1 MHNSPRQSLL
11 SRSLKSLNQVSMG
24 RYDRPNALDIIKILV
39 DNGANV
45 NGDQEKVDSALI
57 EAVRMQDVEIV
68 KFLLE
73 HGANGK
79 HKGIQGL
86 TALHVLLMDHP
97 HTHDCKCY
105 VVCLFLTC
113 MFTLSWLP
121 INTCESTNSNLK

>member
-1 MHNSPRQSLL
+1 M
-11 SRSLKSLNQVSMG
+11 NQVSIG
-24 RYDRPNALDIIKILV
+24 RSYALDIIKILV

-79 HKGIQGL
+79 HKGMQGF
-86 TALHVLLMDHP
+86 TALHVLFMGHT

-105 VVCLFLTC
+105 F
-113 MFTLSWLP
+113 FYSLSYIYAARNP
-121 INTCESTNSNLK
+121 

>member
-1 MHNSPRQSLL
+1 M
-11 SRSLKSLNQVSMG
+11 KSLNQVSMG

-79 HKGIQGL
+79 HKGMQGF
-86 TALHVLLMDHP
+86 TALHVLFMDP
-97 HTHDCKCY
+97 AHTHDCKCY
-105 VVCLFLTC
+105 TDNLFLTC
-113 MFTLSWLP
+113 MLL
-121 INTCESTNSNLK
+121 